1 MQCSQR
7 SVDLASCCLYLYLVA
22 TRTTE
27 VVINYFPILFSVN
40 YEALIIACSVIGGV
54 LILALVVC
62 IYTTRTTEVIINYFP
77 PLFSLNYEALIMR
90 VM

>member
-7 SVDLASCCLYLYLVA
+7 SVDLASCCLYLYLVT

-40 YEALIIACSVIGGV
+40 YEALIIACSVIGV